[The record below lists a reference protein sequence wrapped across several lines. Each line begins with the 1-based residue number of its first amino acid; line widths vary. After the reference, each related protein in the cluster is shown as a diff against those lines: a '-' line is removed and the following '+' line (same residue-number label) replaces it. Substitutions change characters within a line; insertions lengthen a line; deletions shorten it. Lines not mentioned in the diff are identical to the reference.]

1 MAVSSSFFKKRLYA
15 ELPPIF
21 THKNLS
27 SVLSMRASYRLIREW
42 VSGSLAIKIGRGV
55 YAKAASDPYY
65 ISSRGLG
72 GYLSFSSS
80 LYVRRLKN
88 ETESRIFVAVPS
100 ASKGFSLPGVEAVPV
115 GMGKFFF
122 GDETLERNG
131 LPLRI
136 ATYAK
141 TLFDMCHRPRYADF
155 YSMYRAMNWK
165 PFSSSDWEELARY
178 CAMAPLSTLR
188 RVGYIVEGKAPK
200 KVLRKLESLN
210 SSGGVSFLFGRGGEY
225 SSKWRLY
232 DSQNVRRWIDEA

>member
-21 THKNLS
+21 THANFS
-27 SVLSMRASYRLIREW
+27 SVLSPRAAYRLAKEW
-42 VSGSLAIKIGRGV
+42 VLDGSAVKIGRGL
-55 YAKAASDPYY
+55 YAKAASDAYY

-80 LYVRRLKN
+80 LYARRLKN

-100 ASKGFSLPGVEAVPV
+100 ASRGFSLPGVEAVPV

-122 GDETLERNG
+122 GDETIERNG
-131 LPLRI
+131 LPLRA

-141 TLFDMCHRPRYADF
+141 TLFDMCHKPRHSDF

-188 RVGYIVEGKAPK
+188 RVGYIVEGKAPSK
-200 KVLRKLESLN
+200 ILRRIESLN
-210 SSGGVSFLFGRGGEY
+210 PGRGVSFLFGKGGEY
-225 SSKWRLY
+225 SSRWRIY
-232 DSQNVRRWIDEA
+232 DSQNVRRWIDES